1 MWIQILKSKLHLAT
15 VTEACVDYEGSMT
28 ISRDLM
34 DLCGILPYEK
44 VLCGNMANGSRFE
57 TYAIPGESGKG
68 HIILNGATAHLG
80 NVGDRLTIMTFANLT
95 QEEARDWTPKVLVL
109 DTLNQIIKRRG
120 IPESEHAD

>member
-28 ISRDLM
+28 ISQDLM

-57 TYAIPGESGKG
+57 TYAIPGETGKG
-68 HIILNGATAHLG
+68 EIILNGATAHLG
-80 NVGDRLTIMTFANLT
+80 EVGDRLTIMTFANMI
-95 QEEARDWTPKVLVL
+95 QEEARIWTPKVLVL
-109 DTLNQIIKRRG
+109 NTANQIIKRRG
-120 IPESEHAD
+120 INEPD

>member
-1 MWIQILKSKLHLAT
+1 
-15 VTEACVDYEGSMT
+15 
-28 ISRDLM
+28 
-34 DLCGILPYEK
+34 
-44 VLCGNMANGSRFE
+44 MANGSRFE

-68 HIILNGATAHLG
+68 YIILNGATAHLG

>member
-28 ISRDLM
+28 ISQDLM

-68 HIILNGATAHLG
+68 EIILNGATAHLG
-80 NVGDRLTIMTFANLT
+80 NVGDRLTIMIFANMA
-95 QEEARDWTPKVLVL
+95 QEEARIWTPKVLVL
-109 DTLNQIIKRRG
+109 NTTNQIIKRRG
-120 IPESEHAD
+120 INEPD